1 MYPIFTIMHRTRR
14 SFLSLGRT
22 ALHWCKWTFRR
33 RAWFILPALF
43 LVSACEGRQSVLD
56 PSGADARRLYDLA
69 LVLFVG
75 AAVLWLLVG
84 GLFVY
89 VTRINPRAMSRRAA
103 EALIIGGGVIF
114 PVVLLGGLLIY
125 SLPLMS
131 AQRSAP
137 DGMRIHVT
145 AEQWWWRVEY
155 ELPDGSRVTSA
166 NELRLPVGQRTGLV
180 LNAQNVIHA
189 LWIPALGGKADMIP
203 GRETYLSFLPEKVG
217 IFRGQCAEFCGAS
230 HALMAFEAV
239 TMTPDAFAE
248 WLDAQAKDAL
258 VPETPAAIRGAEVFA
273 REGCGA
279 CHTVRGTPATG
290 LVGPDLTHVGGRV
303 SLGAGILGVTIDDFA
318 NWLGHTDALKPEVDM
333 PTYDFLSQDDLI
345 ALAAYLEG
353 LK

>member
-1 MYPIFTIMHRTRR
+1 MYPIFTLVNCARR
-14 SFLSLGRT
+14 SFLPLGAIVLNGCRWAFGHR
-22 ALHWCKWTFRR
+22 AL
-33 RAWFILPALF
+33 FILPMLF

-56 PSGADARRLYDLA
+56 PSGADARKLYDVA
-69 LVLFVG
+69 LVMFVG

-89 VTRINPRAMSRRAA
+89 VTRVNPRAMSRRAA

-137 DGMRIHVT
+137 DGMQVHVT

-155 ELPDGSRVTSA
+155 ELPDGTRVTSA

-180 LNAQNVIHA
+180 LNAHNVIHS

-248 WLDAQAKDAL
+248 WLGVQAKDAIA
-258 VPETPAAIRGAEVFA
+258 PGTPAAKRGAEVFA

-279 CHTVRGTPATG
+279 CHTVRGTPAQG
-290 LVGPDLTHVGGRV
+290 QVGPDLTHVGGRV
-303 SLGAGILGVTIDDFA
+303 SLGAGILGVTVDDFA

-333 PTYDFLSQDDLI
+333 PTYDFLTQDDLV
-345 ALAAYLEG
+345 ALATYLEG

>member
-1 MYPIFTIMHRTRR
+1 MYPIFTLVNCARR
-14 SFLSLGRT
+14 SFLPLGAIVLNGCRWAFGHR
-22 ALHWCKWTFRR
+22 AL
-33 RAWFILPALF
+33 FILPMLF

-56 PSGADARRLYDLA
+56 PSGADARKLYDVA
-69 LVLFVG
+69 LVMFVG

-137 DGMRIHVT
+137 DGMQVHVT

-155 ELPDGSRVTSA
+155 ELPDGTRVTSA

-180 LNAQNVIHA
+180 LNAHNVIHS

-239 TMTPDAFAE
+239 TMTPGTFAE
-248 WLDAQAKDAL
+248 WLGVQAKDAIA
-258 VPETPAAIRGAEVFA
+258 PGTPAAKRGAEVFA

-279 CHTVRGTPATG
+279 CHTVRGTPAQG
-290 LVGPDLTHVGGRV
+290 QVGPDLTHVGGRV
-303 SLGAGILGVTIDDFA
+303 SLGAGILGVTVDDFA

-333 PTYDFLSQDDLI
+333 PTYDFLTQDDLI
-345 ALAAYLEG
+345 ALATYLEG

>member
-1 MYPIFTIMHRTRR
+1 MYPIFTLVNCARR
-14 SFLSLGRT
+14 SFLPLGAIVLNGCRWAFGHR
-22 ALHWCKWTFRR
+22 AL
-33 RAWFILPALF
+33 FILPMLF

-56 PSGADARRLYDLA
+56 PSGADARKLYDVA
-69 LVLFVG
+69 LVMFVG

-137 DGMRIHVT
+137 DGMQVHVT

-155 ELPDGSRVTSA
+155 ELPDGTRVTSA

-180 LNAQNVIHA
+180 LNAHNVIHS

-248 WLDAQAKDAL
+248 WLGVQAKDAIA
-258 VPETPAAIRGAEVFA
+258 PGTPAAKRGAEVFA

-279 CHTVRGTPATG
+279 CHTVRGTPAQG
-290 LVGPDLTHVGGRV
+290 QVGPDLTHVGGRV
-303 SLGAGILGVTIDDFA
+303 SLGAGILGVTVDDFA

-333 PTYDFLSQDDLI
+333 PTYDFLTQDDLV
-345 ALAAYLEG
+345 ALATYLEG